1 MVLLFR
7 ADLMKRREVEV
18 AAVMRW
24 VMDNPFLL
32 SLSFHDGRVLVNYP
46 WDDSPQAVEGEK
58 VRMSWETMAFLC
70 EVDHQGSMH
79 SIALHCTQRYPFIG
93 GLPTSRILFL
103 SL

>member
-1 MVLLFR
+1 MTLTNFNLTVVVLAMVKVMTKVLIMVVSGVASGR
-7 ADLMKRREVEV
+7 TELMRRREVEV

-58 VRMSWETMAFLC
+58 VST
-70 EVDHQGSMH
+70 
-79 SIALHCTQRYPFIG
+79 HCYRKN
-93 GLPTSRILFL
+93 R
-103 SL
+103 SLACTL

>member
-1 MVLLFR
+1 VGDGQGHGHMVLLFR

-58 VRMSWETMAFLC
+58 VRIGWETIDFLRTR
-70 EVDHQGSMH
+70 S
-79 SIALHCTQRYPFIG
+79 
-93 GLPTSRILFL
+93 SRLV
-103 SL
+103 

>member
-1 MVLLFR
+1 
-7 ADLMKRREVEV
+7 MKRREVEV

-58 VRMSWETMAFLC
+58 VRTGWETINFLY
-70 EVDHQGSMH
+70 ELDHQG
-79 SIALHCTQRYPFIG
+79 
-93 GLPTSRILFL
+93 
-103 SL
+103 